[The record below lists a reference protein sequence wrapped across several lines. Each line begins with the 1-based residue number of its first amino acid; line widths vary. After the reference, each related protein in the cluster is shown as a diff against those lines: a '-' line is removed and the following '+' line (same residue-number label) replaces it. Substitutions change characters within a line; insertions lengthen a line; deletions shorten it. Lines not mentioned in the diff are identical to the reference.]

1 MDTVKL
7 RLVIQSHLNEA
18 MVEISNNNPQRAQM
32 RLLFVK
38 LLIHKF
44 PDTSIKI
51 SSTKLNEIW
60 AEVN

>member
-7 RLVIQSHLNEA
+7 RLVIQSHLINA
-18 MVEISNNNPQRAQM
+18 MVEISNNPQRAQM

-38 LLIHKF
+38 SLIHKF
-44 PDTSIKI
+44 HDTSIEI
-51 SSTKLNEIW
+51 SETELDEIW